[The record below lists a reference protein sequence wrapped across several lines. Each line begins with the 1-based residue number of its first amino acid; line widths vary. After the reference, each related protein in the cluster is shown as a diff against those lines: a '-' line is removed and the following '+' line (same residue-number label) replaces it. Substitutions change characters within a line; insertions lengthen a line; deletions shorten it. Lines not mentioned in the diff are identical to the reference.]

1 MIQFLS
7 PLWLFSLFAL
17 AVPILIHLLNRRQGR
32 TIKVGSIRFLQ
43 ESHSHRFKSLKLT
56 DPILLALRGALL
68 ASLAIFLAQ
77 PYWIASK
84 TDFVEGAQKW
94 VLINPELLRKDH
106 DPIVY
111 QSIDSLASEGY
122 ELRLFATGFPRVG
135 LEDSVATPSGTGNYW
150 SLLREVDT
158 MLPSDSKLLVLA
170 PNRLAAFRG
179 QRPSLHSEVEWR
191 PVGRFGGNQWIE
203 EARRLDKEK
212 FRLVIGSSD
221 SQRTAFRNLD
231 LRIPA
236 ENTILAED
244 EIPPVEVM
252 AGNDEDGMTL
262 RLVGRDA
269 IFSDN
274 TAYLRLS
281 SRKLSAVIVHDVDRA
296 DDARYIRYAIETAAD
311 LLQKPWTI
319 SILPTS
325 ESMEILNSTELI
337 FWLSPQPLPQRIL
350 DRVEQGATV
359 VRDAA
364 SAEYRIS
371 NGKVIMVGRDRG
383 HGPRLWRS
391 SASANTGT
399 PIWTDDSGRALLAVE
414 RIGRGAIYRF
424 HSRFNPMW
432 GELVLSPLF
441 PEWILALLGE
451 DAFLDGRSESA
462 NAASDMRRISDRQL
476 LPQRMSPKQK
486 SFDGDRTSLQLP
498 LWLLAVLLFGLERW
512 ISERKKI

>member
-1 MIQFLS
+1 
-7 PLWLFSLFAL
+7 
-17 AVPILIHLLNRRQGR
+17 
-32 TIKVGSIRFLQ
+32 
-43 ESHSHRFKSLKLT
+43 
-56 DPILLALRGALL
+56 
-68 ASLAIFLAQ
+68 
-77 PYWIASK
+77 
-84 TDFVEGAQKW
+84 
-94 VLINPELLRKDH
+94 
-106 DPIVY
+106 
-111 QSIDSLASEGY
+111 
-122 ELRLFATGFPRVG
+122 
-135 LEDSVATPSGTGNYW
+135 
-150 SLLREVDT
+150 